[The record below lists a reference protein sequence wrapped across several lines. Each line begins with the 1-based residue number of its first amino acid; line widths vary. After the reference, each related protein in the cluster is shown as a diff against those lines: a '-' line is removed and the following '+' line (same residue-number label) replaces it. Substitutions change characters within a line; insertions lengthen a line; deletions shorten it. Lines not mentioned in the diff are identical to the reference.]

1 MCRKC
6 GITPRRCR
14 ALLSMSA
21 SGGESGEGIFRWAGG
36 GLLLWAQGEDGIPI
50 PYTLMCIFGPFSLGM
65 IRLR

>member
-21 SGGESGEGIFRWAGG
+21 SGGESGEGIFRWAEGG
-36 GLLLWAQGEDGIPI
+36 VLWARGEDGDPI
-50 PYTLMCIFGPFSLGM
+50 PDMLMCRVGPLPLGV
-65 IRLR
+65 IRL